1 MKEDQSTILS
11 MRLPQSD
18 SLHLSETKPEISA
31 GCPTGTEAIRAAVQ
45 VSARTAS
52 YGRAVQVVVDEPG
65 KGLTVIWDS
74 TRDGFSRA

>member
-18 SLHLSETKPEISA
+18 SLHLSETKPEIAA
-31 GCPTGTEAIRAAVQ
+31 GCPTVAEAIRAAVQ

-52 YGRAVQVVVDEPG
+52 YGRTVQVVVDEPG
-65 KGLTVIWDS
+65 
-74 TRDGFSRA
+74 RALP

>member
-52 YGRAVQVVVDEPG
+52 YGRTVQVVVDEPG
-65 KGLTVIWDS
+65 KALP
-74 TRDGFSRA
+74 

>member
-31 GCPTGTEAIRAAVQ
+31 GCPTVAEAIRAAVL
-45 VSARTAS
+45 VAARTAS
-52 YGRAVQVVVDEPG
+52 HGRTVQVVVDEPG
-65 KGLTVIWDS
+65 
-74 TRDGFSRA
+74 RALP